1 MLTSVS
7 PALLLQDSDMRP
19 ITSDELLDL
28 VMQCELSDDEARDAL
43 LTDMLV
49 RPYPTRATQD
59 N

>member
-1 MLTSVS
+1 
-7 PALLLQDSDMRP
+7 MRP

-28 VMQCELSDDEARDAL
+28 VMQCELSDDDSRDGL

-49 RPYPTRATQD
+49 RPYPTKATQD